1 MHVDS
6 TFLVLSIEKLVT
18 GVSLIVVE
26 FVLSPIVLLVLL
38 YIYILWNKIL
48 YKRRKKSSTEH
59 AYYYHPLYPLHGLIM

>member
-6 TFLVLSIEKLVT
+6 TLLVLSIEKLVT

-38 YIYILWNKIL
+38 YIYILLNKIL
-48 YKRRKKSSTEH
+48 YKRRKKSCTEH
-59 AYYYHPLYPLHGLIM
+59 VYYYHPLYPLHGLIM

>member
-6 TFLVLSIEKLVT
+6 TLLVLSIEKLVT

-38 YIYILWNKIL
+38 YIYILLNNIL

-59 AYYYHPLYPLHGLIM
+59 VYYYYPLYPLHGLIM